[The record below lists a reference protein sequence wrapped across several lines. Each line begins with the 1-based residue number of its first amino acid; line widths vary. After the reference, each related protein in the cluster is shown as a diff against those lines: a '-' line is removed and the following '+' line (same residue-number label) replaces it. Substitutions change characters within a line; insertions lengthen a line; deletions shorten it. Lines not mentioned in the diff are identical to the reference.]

1 MTNENCKWCNKP
13 PKKDTELQYL
23 TSNGDGEW
31 DDNSWLEWDDLKNN
45 QSDRRRKLPKGD
57 EWDKHAETP
66 NTFPEW
72 PLTNGVVLS
81 HKRDSFNRKTRIVWN
96 GDYLPHKYG
105 NGLFCK
111 TSCAVH
117 YAVWAEAF
125 MRHAMQ
131 IKKE

>member
-1 MTNENCKWCNKP
+1 MTNENCKWCNRP
-13 PKKDTELQYL
+13 PKKDAELQYL

-72 PLTNGVVLS
+72 PPTNGVVLS

>member
-1 MTNENCKWCNKP
+1 MTVQNCKWCNKS

-23 TSNGDGEW
+23 KSNDDGEW
-31 DDNSWLEWDDLKNN
+31 DANSWLEWDDLKNN
-45 QSDRRRKLPKGD
+45 VSDYRRKLPKGD

-72 PLTNGVVLS
+72 PPTNCTVLS
-81 HKRDSFNRKTRIVWN
+81 YKRDSFNMKTRIVWN
-96 GDYLPHKYG
+96 GGYLPHKYG

-111 TSCAVH
+111 TTCAVR
-117 YAVWAEAF
+117 YAVWAEGF

-131 IKKE
+131 IKDK